1 MDLNSERIVGEKKRS
16 KKSFFAFSQ
25 LLYFKGETLASYFV
39 E

>member
-1 MDLNSERIVGEKKRS
+1 MDLNSEGIVGEKKS